1 MYMLNHTKKFYI
13 RSCELGFLSLLFI
26 FLICFFV
33 YYNASIIEFIIKF
46 IEENSSFSILIFF
59 IIFIVLSLLGFPTT
73 GTIFLSAILFNFWTA
88 FLVTSIALS
97 ITSILAFFSS
107 EIFVKYFMK
116 KRTPNHIHFKLLEKI
131 IKNIK
136 DRIKRNIFSQTIIL
150 KVLFPNV
157 LVSYALGFFYKNIN
171 LKKFVLSST
180 IHAFSYSLLICLFGT
195 IFLQNLKYGIILL
208 LCFFTIKIYLKH
220 KKIKN
225 HIN

>member
-1 MYMLNHTKKFYI
+1 MLPHIKRFYI
-13 RSCELGFLSLLFI
+13 KFCELGFLSISII
-26 FLICFFV
+26 FLICFFI
-33 YYNASIIEFIIKF
+33 YYNSSIIEFITKF
-46 IEENSSFSILIFF
+46 IQENNSTSILVFFMIF
-59 IIFIVLSLLGFPTT
+59 IILSLLGFPTT

-97 ITSILAFFSS
+97 ITSVLAFFSS

-131 IKNIK
+131 ITNIK
-136 DRIKRNIFSQTIIL
+136 DRIKRNVFSQTIIL

-180 IHAFSYSLLICLFGT
+180 IHAFSYSLLLCLFGT

-208 LCFFTIKIYLKH
+208 LCFFTIKTYLKH

-225 HIN
+225 HLNI

>member
-1 MYMLNHTKKFYI
+1 MFPHIKKFYI
-13 RSCELGFLSLLFI
+13 RFCELGFLSLLLI
-26 FLICFFV
+26 FLICFFI
-33 YYNASIIEFIIKF
+33 YYNASIIEFITKF
-46 IEENSSFSILIFF
+46 IQENNSTSILIFF
-59 IIFIVLSLLGFPTT
+59 IIFIVLSLLGFSTT
-73 GTIFLSAILFNFWTA
+73 GTIFLSSILFNFWTA

-97 ITSILAFFSS
+97 ITSVLAFFLS

-131 IKNIK
+131 ITNIK
-136 DRIKRNIFSQTIIL
+136 DRIKKNVFSQTIIL

-180 IHAFSYSLLICLFGT
+180 IHAFSYSLLLCLFGT

-208 LCFFTIKIYLKH
+208 LCFFTIKTYLKH
-220 KKIKN
+220 RKIKN
-225 HIN
+225 HIDC